1 MSITPQVIKDQ
12 EFQVKFRGYDAIEVK
27 AYLEL
32 LAEEFFELYEQN
44 KVLSEDIEGLTGE
57 KQTLESER
65 DRLQKEIKALQDELE
80 QSRTGVKRKDDDILA
95 LQQEMKEL
103 KAQLDGSRK
112 ETDLAKEVVEA
123 VEKRMKSEQE
133 KAAIRLQEE
142 VEAVE
147 SRVAEEKEQS
157 RQLRLEN
164 EKLSHRLGLLEQQ
177 YQELKKGEVDF
188 KTTIVAAQKFS
199 EDLRKRVEE
208 ESREMMEKARQD
220 VELFRRKAHEELA
233 RLPIEIE
240 RLQNRRV
247 EVREELKSQLNN
259 YLQQLDAFPDSRD
272 SEPEGD
278 LMELFQTIQLP
289 DVGAMDPDELE
300 NINLKLS

>member
-44 KVLSEDIEGLTGE
+44 KVLSEDIERLTGE
-57 KQTLESER
+57 KQTLESQR
-65 DRLQKEIKALQDELE
+65 DRLQKENKALQDELE
-80 QSRTGVKRKDDDILA
+80 QSRTGVKRKDDELLA

-103 KAQLDGSRK
+103 KAQIDSSRK

-123 VEKRMKSEQE
+123 VEKRMKSEQD

-157 RQLRLEN
+157 RQLKLEH
-164 EKLSHRLGLLEQQ
+164 EQLRHRFELLDQQ

-208 ESREMMEKARQD
+208 ETREMMEKARQD

-233 RLPIEIE
+233 HLPIEIE

-259 YLQQLDAFPDSRD
+259 YLQQIDAFSDRRD
-272 SEPEGD
+272 TEPEGD

-289 DVGAMDPDELE
+289 DVGAMDPDEPE

>member
-27 AYLEL
+27 AYLDL

-44 KVLSEDIEGLTGE
+44 RVLAEDIEGLTAA

-65 DRLQKEIKALQDELE
+65 EKLQKEINSLQDELE
-80 QSRTGVKRKDDDILA
+80 RSRTGVRRKDDDLLA
-95 LQQEMKEL
+95 VQQEMQEL

-112 ETDLAKEVVEA
+112 EADLAKEVVDA
-123 VEKRMKSEQE
+123 VERRMKSEQE
-133 KAAIRLQEE
+133 KAAIRLREE
-142 VEAVE
+142 TEAVE
-147 SRVAEEKEQS
+147 SRVAEEKEQG

-164 EKLSHRLGLLEQQ
+164 EQLRQRLKQLEQQ
-177 YQELKKGEVDF
+177 NQELKKGEMDF

-199 EDLRKRVEE
+199 EDLRKRTEQE
-208 ESREMMEKARQD
+208 TREMMEKARQD

-233 RLPIEIE
+233 HLPIEIE
-240 RLQNRRV
+240 RLQNRRI
-247 EVREELKSQLNN
+247 EVREELKSQLNT
-259 YLQQLDAFPDSRD
+259 YLQQLETLSDSRD
-272 SEPEGD
+272 SEQEGD

-289 DVGAMDPDELE
+289 DVGAIDSDELE
-300 NINLKLS
+300 DINLKLS